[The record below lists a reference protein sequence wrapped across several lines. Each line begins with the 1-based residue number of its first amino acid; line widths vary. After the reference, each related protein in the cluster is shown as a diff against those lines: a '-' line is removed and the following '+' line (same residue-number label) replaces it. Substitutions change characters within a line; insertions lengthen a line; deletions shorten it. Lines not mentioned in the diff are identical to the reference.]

1 MARLIGGVGARLVG
15 RVGATRFVLR
25 PPTVVAVLAA
35 LAPVVLATTIAPAA
49 AHHVGT
55 YTPQD
60 NAVSAGFKQ
69 VKFALEAGRADV
81 ALALFER
88 GALRR
93 EMQAQAAALPP
104 ALEAR
109 TLAALRAGDA
119 REVEGHL
126 AVFFSALARDLALEA
141 ARQLARP
148 GTEPSA
154 AAATGSKFLEAIW
167 RYYNL
172 IDFAVS
178 TRDSKRSAAMRLA
191 LDDAET
197 YARTAAA
204 PDRLRAS
211 LGQIAQILTDVIE
224 ASTPS
229 RRNP

>member
-69 VKFALEAGRADV
+69 VKF
-81 ALALFER
+81 
-88 GALRR
+88 
-93 EMQAQAAALPP
+93 